1 MVGFPKDI
9 ADPENAQP
17 PKTTTTT
24 TTAKSGT
31 VKPGPVQALA
41 NLQKATK
48 PPDTLTMA
56 VDAVRELAGRKGA
69 SVIAIRSHVVSCH
82 PDVDQV
88 RLKRLLKNALA
99 KGLATGV
106 LVRPGGVNPEIS
118 SAVGRYKLGKPVA
131 TKVKKL
137 KAAVDGNVEEALVEA
152 QAGATKKAKAPKAAK
167 ASAAV
172 KVDASAT
179 ERAKKPKVDAKLEA
193 TASSS
198 DSLTNATKA
207 KPAKLKTTIV
217 EKKKVVKKRTS
228 LAVLKLGSK
237 NAGKEAELNAKAPRA
252 KKTTAKRGAKVL
264 PAAVETGGDAAGDDD
279 DESHG
284 TKAKV
289 PKKTKPTVMKTARV
303 KVVKI
308 DADEAKVKKPRAV
321 APKKEAAPKKV
332 KVERKPAA

>member
-9 ADPENAQP
+9 ADPETAPP
-17 PKTTTTT
+17 PKTTTS
-24 TTAKSGT
+24 TAKSGA

-41 NLQKATK
+41 NLQKASK

-106 LVRPGGVNPEIS
+106 LVRPGGVDPEIS

-137 KAAVDGNVEEALVEA
+137 KLKAAVAGNVEEALVEA

-172 KVDASAT
+172 KVDASAID
-179 ERAKKPKVDAKLEA
+179 RAKKPKVDFELEA
-193 TASSS
+193 AASSS

-217 EKKKVVKKRTS
+217 KEKKVVKKRTS

-252 KKTTAKRGAKVL
+252 KKTTAQRGAKVL
-264 PAAVETGGDAAGDDD
+264 PAAVETGGGGGDDD

-289 PKKTKPTVMKTARV
+289 PKKTKPTVVKTARV

-308 DADEAKVKKPRAV
+308 DAGEAKVKKPRAV
-321 APKKEAAPKKV
+321 APKKETAAKKV
-332 KVERKPAA
+332 KAEQKPAA

>member
-1 MVGFPKDI
+1 MVGFSKDI
-9 ADPENAQP
+9 TDPENSPP
-17 PKTTTTT
+17 PKTTTTAA
-24 TTAKSGT
+24 AKSGV

-41 NLQKATK
+41 SLQKTTK

-69 SVIAIRSHVVSCH
+69 SVMAIRSHVVSCH
-82 PDVDQV
+82 PNVNQV

-106 LVRPGGVNPEIS
+106 LVRPDGVNPEIS

-131 TKVKKL
+131 TNVKKPKL
-137 KAAVDGNVEEALVEA
+137 KAAVAGNVEEALVEA
-152 QAGATKKAKAPKAAK
+152 QAGATKKAKAPKAVK

-172 KVDASAT
+172 KGDASST
-179 ERAKKPKVDAKLEA
+179 ERAKKPKVELYLEA
-193 TASSS
+193 AASSS

-217 EKKKVVKKRTS
+217 AKKVVKKRTS
-228 LAVLKLGSK
+228 LAALKLGSK
-237 NAGKEAELNAKAPRA
+237 NAGEEAELNAKAPRA
-252 KKTTAKRGAKVL
+252 KKTTAKRDAKVL
-264 PAAVETGGDAAGDDD
+264 LAAVETGGN

-289 PKKTKPTVMKTARV
+289 PKTKPTVVKTARV

-308 DADEAKVKKPRAV
+308 DAGEPKVKKPRAV
-321 APKKEAAPKKV
+321 APKKETAAKKV
-332 KVERKPAA
+332 KAEQKPVLDVQ